1 MSKEQKLSG
10 LNVFSSAVVRK
21 AQSIL
26 YPITYVESVTQI
38 YKSNEM
44 EQTCC
49 LADLFHVT
57 S

>member
-10 LNVFSSAVVRK
+10 LNVFSSVVLRK
-21 AQSIL
+21 AQFIL
-26 YPITYVESVTQI
+26 YPITYVEIVIQI
-38 YKSNEM
+38 KKSNEM

-57 S
+57 L

>member
-1 MSKEQKLSG
+1 MSEEQKLSG

-21 AQSIL
+21 TQSIL
-26 YPITYVESVTQI
+26 YPITYVESVTRI

-57 S
+57 L

>member
-57 S
+57 L